1 MLIPIILSR
10 ISTQQAAKLEEAPTM
25 LSTTVS
31 EQLAIQAAKAKDWS
45 AAISHNQA
53 ILHENPQDVQAF
65 IRLGVA
71 QAQLG
76 KTNLAKQAFTQALSF
91 DKSNQLA
98 KKHLEKL
105 KNHLQISLSNLPAD
119 EQFIEEPGKTKTV
132 ELHRLA
138 GKEQLEKLSLG
149 QSCELKSKNRYISVE
164 ANQKY
169 VGSLPEDLSS
179 RLTKLMKGGNT
190 YTCYISSVTP
200 HSCSVFLKE
209 AVRAAEFEFV
219 NSFPLARNQ
228 MNSISDMYLDD
239 DVALDLIE
247 NIPPQIVSSDEDD
260 HQAIESI
267 PRMEE
272 NMEETPLPDDNDEN

>member
-1 MLIPIILSR
+1 ME
-10 ISTQQAAKLEEAPTM
+10 TAQAFPRKNKGALPLM
-25 LSTTVS
+25 LSTAVL
-31 EQLAIQAAKAKDWS
+31 EQQAINAAKNKDWQAAVT
-45 AAISHNQA
+45 HNQT
-53 ILHENPQDVQAF
+53 IIDQNPQNVAAM

-76 KTNLAKQAFTQALSF
+76 KTTLAKQAFTQAISF

-105 KNHLQISLSNLPAD
+105 KNHQSISLSNLPAD

-138 GKEQLEKLSLG
+138 GKELLEKLTLG
-149 QSCELKSKNRYISVE
+149 QTCELKTKNRFISVE
-164 ANQKY
+164 AENKY

-190 YTCYISSVTP
+190 YACYISSVTP

-209 AVRAAEFEFV
+209 VKRAKEFEFV
-219 NSFPLARNQ
+219 NSFPPARNQ
-228 MNSISDMYLDD
+228 MLTINEMYADE
-239 DVALDLIE
+239 DVVFELIE
-247 NIPPQIVSSDEDD
+247 NIAPQIVSSDEDD

-267 PRMEE
+267 PHLEESMEE
-272 NMEETPLPDDNDEN
+272 APLADDNDEN